1 MCKYVYVCVVL
12 NCVVLCCVVL
22 WLVKCVEDSFHSTVA
37 VVGRNDGTVQVRRI
51 RGVRTEDKHSIQLG
65 SHFRSV

>member
-1 MCKYVYVCVVL
+1 MNLCVSTFMYVLC
-12 NCVVLCCVVL
+12 CVVLCCVVLFCFVL

-51 RGVRTEDKHSIQLG
+51 GG
-65 SHFRSV
+65 G